1 MEKKTGPLTIE
12 LQSVGGPESSSRNQ
26 VTVLAPGYR
35 CLQVEMPL
43 PCRLPCFFFLFMPQ
57 LEHNGAFY
65 FAVLGIEPRTAYM
78 LGKHSIKE
86 LYT

>member
-1 MEKKTGPLTIE
+1 M
-12 LQSVGGPESSSRNQ
+12 GGPESNSHNQ

-35 CLQVEMPL
+35 CLQVEICTSL
-43 PCRLPCFFFLFMPQ
+43 QVVFLLFRFMPQ

-78 LGKHSIKE
+78 LGKHSTTE